1 MNILEL
7 KNITKKFPESRVPAV
22 NDFNLTVKKGEI
34 AALLGE
40 SGCGKTTILRMIA
53 GFEVPTSGDIYIN
66 GDIVSGKGIFQE
78 PQVRKVGI
86 VFQDYALFPHK
97 TVWENITFGLFH
109 MPDTKAKINAENIIE
124 LSGLQGLEK
133 RYPHQLSGGQKQRVA
148 LARAMAPEPKLI
160 LFDEPFSN
168 IDSFRKNQMRE
179 DIRNIIKNTG
189 ATAVFVTHDTKD
201 VLSIADKVSV
211 IKEGRHMQT
220 DTPDKIYNS
229 PVNAYVA
236 NFFGKTNFI
245 KAKISKE
252 GLRTPIGVI
261 KTTDKLPAHLDEV
274 MLSIR
279 PEEFTINSENQDCF
293 CGSIVKER
301 FMGEYKELTCKVEN
315 PDGEDTEII
324 IHAAPTLNCKQ
335 DICYFKPNDGKIN
348 ILRDD
353 QELNAGSE

>member
-7 KNITKKFPESRVPAV
+7 KNITKKFPEARDPAV
-22 NDFNLTVKKGEI
+22 YDFNLTVKRGEI
-34 AALLGE
+34 VALLGE

-53 GFEVPTSGDIYIN
+53 GFELPTRGEIYIN
-66 GDIVSGKGIFQE
+66 GEIVSGKGIFHE

-109 MPDTKAKINAENIIE
+109 LSADLATNNAEKIIE
-124 LSGLQGLEK
+124 LSGLKGLEK

-179 DIRNIIKNTG
+179 DIRNIIKNTD
-189 ATAVFVTHDTKD
+189 ATAVFVTHDTRD

-211 IKEGRHMQT
+211 IKEGKHMQT
-220 DTPDKIYNS
+220 DTPDKIYNN
-229 PVNAYVA
+229 PVNVYVA

-252 GLRTPIGVI
+252 GFKTPLGII
-261 KTTDKLPAHLDEV
+261 KTTDQIPAHLNEV
-274 MLSIR
+274 LLSIR
-279 PEEFTINSENQDCF
+279 PEEFTINPESQDCF
-293 CGSIVKER
+293 CGNIVKER
-301 FMGEYKELTCKVEN
+301 FMGDYKELTCKVEN

-324 IHAAPTLNCKQ
+324 IHVSPTLNCRQHK
-335 DICYFKPNDGKIN
+335 CYFKPNDGKIN
-348 ILRDD
+348 ILRD
-353 QELNAGSE
+353 E